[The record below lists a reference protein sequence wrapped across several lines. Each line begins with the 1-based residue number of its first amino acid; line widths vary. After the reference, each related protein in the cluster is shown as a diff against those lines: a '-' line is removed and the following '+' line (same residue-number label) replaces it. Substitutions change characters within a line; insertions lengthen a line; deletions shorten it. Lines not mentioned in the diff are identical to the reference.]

1 MAQGTFH
8 YSTHLFLSD
17 AHGTRKYK
25 PNIQVDHP
33 PNHHVVRLQPCPVID
48 NHYTLSVRM
57 LGTKRRRIRYDTT
70 IWFRDEEVFSIQNE
84 EMIVDAGRWMQMG
97 VINLH
102 DELTELEETT
112 AGILI
117 LPGVEEHNDDD
128 DELRRHFILSYMRV
142 SINIVEVEEEEVE
155 RVPQRVAT
163 FAKWAVWTL
172 LGFAMQHAL
181 GD

>member
-1 MAQGTFH
+1 
-8 YSTHLFLSD
+8 
-17 AHGTRKYK
+17 
-25 PNIQVDHP
+25 
-33 PNHHVVRLQPCPVID
+33 
-48 NHYTLSVRM
+48 
-57 LGTKRRRIRYDTT
+57 
-70 IWFRDEEVFSIQNE
+70 
-84 EMIVDAGRWMQMG
+84 MG

-117 LPGVEEHNDDD
+117 LPGVEEHNNDG
-128 DELRRHFILSYMRV
+128 ELPRHFILSYMRV
-142 SINIVEVEEEEVE
+142 SINFVEVEEEEVE

-172 LGFAMQHAL
+172 LGLAMQHAL